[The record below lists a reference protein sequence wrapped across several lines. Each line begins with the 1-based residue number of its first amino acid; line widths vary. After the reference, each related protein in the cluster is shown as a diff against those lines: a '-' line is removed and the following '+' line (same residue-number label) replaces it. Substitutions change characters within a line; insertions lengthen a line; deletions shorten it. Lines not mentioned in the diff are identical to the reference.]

1 MERSVLV
8 SVSSAPPVFSLSLAP
23 FFLLISPSFPLS
35 LAHSVSDREIRLSQ
49 DAGVEVRHGLLSLYP
64 SPAFPVLLSGATHL
78 FTLEPG
84 MKGIRGSF
92 KTRSATMASLS
103 RHPKSRLQLGLRGFV
118 SRPSISLFRNNRATF
133 TEPWTKVKCFR
144 EEKKSQRG
152 IEKKGEWEAGICVF
166 CFFLSA

>member
-1 MERSVLV
+1 MERSVPV
-8 SVSSAPPVFSLSLAP
+8 SVSSAPPVFSRLLSLL
-23 FFLLISPSFPLS
+23 FSSTSLLLFLT
-35 LAHSVSDREIRLSQ
+35 VSDREIRLSQ

-103 RHPKSRLQLGLRGFV
+103 RHPKSRLQLRLRGFV

-144 EEKKSQRG
+144 EEKSLREGSRRKESGRQG
-152 IEKKGEWEAGICVF
+152 F
-166 CFFLSA
+166 FFFFFLSA